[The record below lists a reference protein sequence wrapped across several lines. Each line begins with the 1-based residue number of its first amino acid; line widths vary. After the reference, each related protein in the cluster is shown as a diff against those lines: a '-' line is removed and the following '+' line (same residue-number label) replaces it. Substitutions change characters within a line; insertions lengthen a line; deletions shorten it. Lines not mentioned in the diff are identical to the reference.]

1 MYLMCERVCRHLEDA
16 LSKNDSVSART
27 QEKFGSQIDKVQEE
41 MESVR
46 ACAVSSSRFP
56 CGPAAELVRVCSMFT
71 ARHSATHAPFS
82 ASATLY
88 TYPSPCGTANQNP
101 FVTCTL
107 LMKGHFMHTVSQPT
121 SREQWLP
128 HQTEPSKF

>member
-27 QEKFGSQIDKVQEE
+27 QEKFGGQIDKVQEE

-46 ACAVSSSRFP
+46 ACAVSSTRFP
-56 CGPAAELVRVCSMFT
+56 RAPAAGLVSLYSTFT

-82 ASATLY
+82 ASAI
-88 TYPSPCGTANQNP
+88 
-101 FVTCTL
+101 
-107 LMKGHFMHTVSQPT
+107 
-121 SREQWLP
+121 
-128 HQTEPSKF
+128 